1 MLLQDFLNLLLN
13 ERAKKMELLNITVG
27 GFRNIGRTTVSFD
40 SITALAGVNGSG
52 KSNLMDAIDFGFDFI
67 HQPNETR
74 RKMMASSSQI
84 PILKSIA
91 GNNYF
96 FSIEAK
102 TESTT
107 PGYYVEYGFEFSWQT
122 DKSTAK
128 IVREFLNVKKD
139 EKYKRYASFII
150 REEERAVY
158 LPSMTGRCDKAIKIE
173 ESALVLTKLL
183 SFDDLFYADILS
195 EVYSAQYFVERHLD
209 ASPSF
214 AFDPFVTRGFKELEL
229 AGIENY
235 PKIFEVSTVK
245 MQNKI
250 KMNQVVESV
259 KVKKNIFGRIDIEIK
274 EYNMLLK
281 DEVDNGIYLAN
292 GKKITIDEFIK
303 GLPSL
308 INVVPEDVLNLFLKK
323 LDNVDKNIL
332 PKISEIEYKP
342 NEYDKELFL
351 LYMNDG
357 NYVYINTTRL
367 SSINKYEGMLEQ
379 LDGKKGIIYLDSG
392 NHFEIL
398 N

>member
-1 MLLQDFLNLLLN
+1 M
-13 ERAKKMELLNITVG
+13 KKNKK
-27 GFRNIGRTTVSFD
+27 RNILKILVGL
-40 SITALAGVNGSG
+40 IGLAIIIFLIINNHIKNIYVKGN
-52 KSNLMDAIDFGFDFI
+52 K
-67 HQPNETR
+67 
-74 RKMMASSSQI
+74 
-84 PILKSIA
+84 IL
-91 GNNYF
+91 
-96 FSIEAK
+96 
-102 TESTT
+102 
-107 PGYYVEYGFEFSWQT
+107 T
-122 DKSTAK
+122 DQ
-128 IVREFLNVKKD
+128 E
-139 EKYKRYASFII
+139 II
-150 REEERAVY
+150 
-158 LPSMTGRCDKAIKIE
+158 
-173 ESALVLTKLL
+173 
-183 SFDDLFYADILS
+183 
-195 EVYSAQYFVERHLD
+195 
-209 ASPSF
+209 
-214 AFDPFVTRGFKELEL
+214 EL

-235 PKIFEVSTVK
+235 PKIFEVSTIK